1 MAREIINTMDPKA
14 ALNHVAASLKEGA
27 ELRLKVG
34 EDCGPAIVAAAV
46 LIEECLRAGG
56 KLLFCG
62 NGGSAADSQHLVA
75 EFVGRFMLERRALPA
90 IALTANTS
98 ILTAIGNDYSFDIV
112 FSRQVEA
119 LGRPGDVVVGISTS
133 GNSPNVIAAMKKA
146 TELGMKTICLAGKDG
161 GALAKCVDIPLVVA
175 SKSTARIQE
184 CHIAIGHVICEL
196 VETSLFAQP

>member
-1 MAREIINTMDPKA
+1 M
-14 ALNHVAASLKEGA
+14 
-27 ELRLKVG
+27 RLKVG

-75 EFVGRFMLERRALPA
+75 EFVGRFLLERR
-90 IALTANTS
+90 ALTANTS

-161 GALAKCVDIPLVVA
+161 GTLAKCVDIPLVVA